1 MQVWRSSANV
11 SSPGTL
17 TKQKHQDHEA
27 LSHERTMNLMRF
39 GSVVVKWA
47 DLSRALETI
56 TMPLGMWLK
65 DLLVYERA
73 SLDIFRNWR
82 CLLVTLYCSCC
93 TANCKEKNNTY
104 NTPEKKK
111 NLNGRDIG
119 AFSMFHFLFI
129 SKLYQR
135 TFLTCFQFYYVL
147 LSQFFFFVIAVI
159 SVNEYVGSVCK
170 LCIIDMCG

>member
-17 TKQKHQDHEA
+17 TKQKHQDQEA
-27 LSHERTMNLMRF
+27 LSHERTMSLMRF

-73 SLDIFRNWR
+73 SLDVFRNWR
-82 CLLVTLYCSCC
+82 CLLVTLYYSCC

-111 NLNGRDIG
+111 KSEWEGQWSIFHVSFLIHIQIVSADISNMLSNLLC
-119 AFSMFHFLFI
+119 ASFSVFVLFVFL
-129 SKLYQR
+129 
-135 TFLTCFQFYYVL
+135 
-147 LSQFFFFVIAVI
+147 VITVI

-170 LCIIDMCG
+170 